1 MRSWQVLIVIAAL
14 CGLGAAQVTIPGT
27 FTRAQPGAYVGV
39 SGLIVSPPVVTFGN
53 TLSPTVVAIQ
63 DAVAVVSPF
72 GVAVPAQHM
81 LGRSQAEGEQRARA
95 GEGPRPGDRSR
106 RGDQSRESR
115 QQGPVPG
122 SMADTSVSLGEV
134 ARRYRPSNVTVP
146 RTLTN
151 ADVDRMNA
159 RTGVTPSQA
168 PKAGTERVPATKQ
181 KPTR

>member
-1 MRSWQVLIVIAAL
+1 MRSWQVLIVIAVL
-14 CGLGAAQVTIPGT
+14 CGVGPAQVTIPGT
-27 FTRAQPGAYVGV
+27 FTRAQPGSYVGV

-53 TLSPTVVAIQ
+53 TLTPTVVAIQ

-72 GVAVPAQHM
+72 GMAVPAQHM
-81 LGRSQAEGEQRARA
+81 LGRSQDQGEHGA
-95 GEGPRPGDRSR
+95 RPGDGPRSEDRAR
-106 RGDQSRESR
+106 RGDRSPEIR

-122 SMADTSVSLGEV
+122 SMADTSVSLGDL
-134 ARRYRPSNVTVP
+134 ARRLRPSNVTVP

-151 ADVDRMNA
+151 ADIDRMNA

-168 PKAGTERVPATKQ
+168 PQTGTERVPARKQ